1 MRPRSSPGRVARD
14 LPFIALG
21 ITYGAL
27 GSYSVAVI
35 AAVGRKRG
43 GEEATWLHMVTLVC
57 GVAVVLAISAMR
69 APSAFLVRWTGP
81 AHGCVVA
88 LVFGALALMSVRGI
102 SWYYLSSGI
111 VSVATLLL
119 ITWLLVRVSLVFY
132 VASGALGQVLGSL
145 VMDEIGAFGAIER
158 EISLLRVVGVLLVV
172 MGSSPSA
179 PRNRQTIEDRGV
191 WHAGVH
197 GESGRCY
204 WSSQWNWVRAG
215 GAFRA

>member
-1 MRPRSSPGRVARD
+1 MRDARAAALRITRD

-69 APSAFLVRWTGP
+69 GHRPGFPRPLDRP
-81 AHGCVVA
+81 AAMWLVA
-88 LVFGALALMSVRGI
+88 LVFGSLALMSVRGI

-172 MGSSPSA
+172 
-179 PRNRQTIEDRGV
+179 IGV
-191 WHAGVH
+191 VA
-197 GESGRCY
+197 
-204 WSSQWNWVRAG
+204 VRTPK
-215 GAFRA
+215 

>member
-1 MRPRSSPGRVARD
+1 MR
-14 LPFIALG
+14 LN
-21 ITYGAL
+21 
-27 GSYSVAVI
+27 SVAVI

-69 APSAFLVRWTGP
+69 GHRPGFPRPLDRP
-81 AHGCVVA
+81 AAMWLVA

-172 MGSSPSA
+172 MGVVA
-179 PRNRQTIEDRGV
+179 
-191 WHAGVH
+191 
-197 GESGRCY
+197 
-204 WSSQWNWVRAG
+204 VRTPK
-215 GAFRA
+215 